1 MLANFFGKSNP
12 VNFIVIFSIFL
23 GFYLTNSISSIS
35 LATLN
40 FSLVLEY
47 ILMLI
52 FFLVFFFFFNF
63 ILSKNKLTLYNS
75 YGFLIFVLLF
85 GFFPDTM
92 SSRHELFLNILV
104 LIYLRRVYSLRSGK
118 DLYKKIFDSG
128 FWLGVLFLIAP
139 KTVLFGILLFL
150 SIWLFQ
156 KINFRT
162 LLIPCLG
169 FLAPVLCYV
178 AYCFWFDQTEEFTAS
193 FFWYANYNFELFTD
207 SSIFIPT
214 IVLGTLVLIS
224 ILVKTPKVISISG
237 NYRNYWILIL
247 FNLFIAITILLIQNT
262 LHESQLTLTF
272 FSNLCYF
279 NKLVGKHTKT
289 FFKNYFYCSITL
301 YSNYSIYNLG
311 P

>member
-23 GFYLTNSISSIS
+23 GFFLTNSISSIS

-169 FLAPVLCYV
+169 FLAPVLFYV
-178 AYCFWFDQTEEFTAS
+178 AYFFWFDQTEEFIAS

-262 LHESQLTLTF
+262 LHESQLILLFFPISVILTNWLESIQKPF
-272 FSNLCYF
+272 LKNIFIAALLCTPIILF
-279 NKLVGKHTKT
+279 
-289 FFKNYFYCSITL
+289 I
-301 YSNYSIYNLG
+301 I
-311 P
+311 

>member
-23 GFYLTNSISSIS
+23 GFFFIHSSIS
-35 LATLN
+35 TPSAIFN
-40 FSLVLEY
+40 FSFVLDLL
-47 ILMLI
+47 LMLT

-92 SSRHELFLNILV
+92 SSRYELFLNILV

-118 DLYKKIFDSG
+118 DFYKKIFDSG
-128 FWLGVLFLIAP
+128 FWLGVLFILAP
-139 KTVLFGILLFL
+139 KTGLFGILLFL

-156 KINFRT
+156 KINLRT

-169 FLAPVLCYV
+169 FLSPVICYV
-178 AYCFWFDQTEEFTAS
+178 TYCFWFNETEEFMAS
-193 FFWYANYNFELFTD
+193 FFWYANYNFDLFTD
-207 SSIFIPT
+207 RSLFISSMILG
-214 IVLGTLVLIS
+214 VLLMIS

-237 NYRNYWILIL
+237 NYRKYWILIL
-247 FNLFIAITILLIQNT
+247 FNLLIAITFLVIQNT
-262 LHESQLTLTF
+262 LNESQLLLLFFPISIILT
-272 FSNLCYF
+272 NWLE
-279 NKLVGKHTKT
+279 
-289 FFKNYFYCSITL
+289 SIQKSFLKDILIASLLITPIIL
-301 YSNYSIYNLG
+301 FII
-311 P
+311 

>member
-23 GFYLTNSISSIS
+23 VIFLTNSISSIS

-40 FSLVLEY
+40 FSFVLEY

-75 YGFLIFVLLF
+75 SGFLIFVLLF

-92 SSRHELFLNILV
+92 SSRYELFLNILV

-118 DLYKKIFDSG
+118 DFYKKIFDSG
-128 FWLGVLFLIAP
+128 FWLGILFLVAP

-156 KINFRT
+156 KINLRT

-169 FLAPVLCYV
+169 FLSPVICYV
-178 AYCFWFDQTEEFTAS
+178 TYCFWFNETEEFMAS
-193 FFWYANYNFELFTD
+193 FFWYANYNFDLFTD
-207 SSIFIPT
+207 RSLFISSMILG
-214 IVLGTLVLIS
+214 VLLMIS

-237 NYRNYWILIL
+237 NYRKYWILIL
-247 FNLFIAITILLIQNT
+247 FNLLIAITFLVIQNT
-262 LHESQLTLTF
+262 LNESQLLLLFFPISIILT
-272 FSNLCYF
+272 NWLE
-279 NKLVGKHTKT
+279 
-289 FFKNYFYCSITL
+289 SIQKSFLKDILIASLLITPIIL
-301 YSNYSIYNLG
+301 FII
-311 P
+311 

>member
-23 GFYLTNSISSIS
+23 GFFLTNSISSIS

-118 DLYKKIFDSG
+118 DVYKKIFDSG
-128 FWLGVLFLIAP
+128 FWLGVLFLVAP

-178 AYCFWFDQTEEFTAS
+178 AYFFWFDQTEEFIAS

-214 IVLGTLVLIS
+214 IVLVTLVLIS

-262 LHESQLTLTF
+262 LHESQLILLFFPISVILTNWLESIQKPF
-272 FSNLCYF
+272 LKNIFIAALLCTPIILF
-279 NKLVGKHTKT
+279 
-289 FFKNYFYCSITL
+289 I
-301 YSNYSIYNLG
+301 I
-311 P
+311 